1 MTTLDTWTTAVL
13 RMVVSKVAVV
23 WAATTLVN
31 VLVTSYELVDVLSTP
46 PLRVTVTTEATGEVD
61 TIIAV
66 EDEIGTTETASAVEV
81 ASGIRV
87 VKVWETSY
95 ELVDVLSIPPLR
107 VIVTTE
113 TTGDAVVI
121 TEVFVIAAAVVG
133 TLVAEGM

>member
-1 MTTLDTWTTAVL
+1 ML